1 MRFSYELT
9 ETEDRQLVSP
19 TPSGSTP
26 KAELQWLPL
35 QSHPI
40 FPTATI
46 SAASAA
52 RTPTN
57 LMAWDGASRLYVW
70 DSHKKC
76 LHWVSIRLGD
86 PDPDS
91 ISAGF
96 PSKVLQADVPVCF
109 DVSKV
114 SINRN
119 GSALLLAGQDGLRVM
134 YLYGRASREEN
145 TIICY
150 LGGFDVSGEA
160 SGGDAQ

>member
-9 ETEDRQLVSP
+9 ETDGSQSVSP
-19 TPSGSTP
+19 PTAGSTP
-26 KAELQWLPL
+26 KPELQWLPL

-40 FPTATI
+40 FSTATI
-46 SAASAA
+46 SAASTAK
-52 RTPTN
+52 TPTN
-57 LMAWDGASRLYVW
+57 LMAWDGASRIYVW

-91 ISAGF
+91 ISACF
-96 PSKVLQADVPVCF
+96 PSKVLQADVPVYF
-109 DVSKV
+109 DVSKI

-119 GSALLLAGQDGLRVM
+119 GSALLLTGQDGLRVI

-145 TIICY
+145 TII
-150 LGGFDVSGEA
+150 
-160 SGGDAQ
+160 